1 MKSSSKRRA
10 RVDSSHQDWKA
21 SVRQGA
27 GRVTRSREEI
37 LELLRQ
43 HQRPWTPQDL
53 LGALPPRRCDLAT
66 VYRTLTRFEELGLVQ
81 RVDLGDG
88 RARFEIAENQPGGHH
103 HHHLVCRDCSQILE
117 IDDCIPADLESRVAR
132 QHGFRNVTHRLE
144 FFGICPRCQRG
155 T

>member
-1 MKSSSKRRA
+1 MKPSSKT
-10 RVDSSHQDWKA
+10 RVQADPQHHDWKT

-27 GRVTRSREEI
+27 GRVTRSRQEI
-37 LELLRQ
+37 LEILRQ
-43 HQRPWTPQDL
+43 RQRPWTPQDI
-53 LGALPPRRCDLAT
+53 LGALPPKRCDLAT

-88 RARFEIAENQPGGHH
+88 RARFEIAEDQPGGHH
-103 HHHLVCRDCSQILE
+103 HHHLVCRVCSQILE
-117 IDDCIPADLESRVAR
+117 IDDCIPSDLESRVAR
-132 QHGFRNVTHRLE
+132 QHGFRDVTHRLE

>member
-1 MKSSSKRRA
+1 MKSCSKRQA
-10 RVDSSHQDWKA
+10 QADLQHHDWKA

-37 LELLRQ
+37 LEILRQ
-43 HQRPWTPQDL
+43 RQRPWTPQEI
-53 LGALPPRRCDLAT
+53 LGVLAPKRCDLAT

-88 RARFEIAENQPGGHH
+88 RARFEIAEDQPGGHH

-117 IDDCIPADLESRVAR
+117 IDDCIPADLEARVAR
-132 QHGFRNVTHRLE
+132 QHGFRDVTHRLE
-144 FFGICPRCQRG
+144 FFGICPKCQRG
-155 T
+155 D